1 MTNRTLLD
9 GTQAKEYSDPVS
21 ITVYTKA
28 PGKWKLTDMETGEQY
43 IADSV
48 SAKASVLTMIQ
59 MGVIKNVSKYTHGT
73 WVKIEKTF
81 K

>member
-1 MTNRTLLD
+1 
-9 GTQAKEYSDPVS
+9 
-21 ITVYTKA
+21 
-28 PGKWKLTDMETGEQY
+28 METGEQY

-48 SAKASVLTMIQ
+48 SAKADVLTMIQ